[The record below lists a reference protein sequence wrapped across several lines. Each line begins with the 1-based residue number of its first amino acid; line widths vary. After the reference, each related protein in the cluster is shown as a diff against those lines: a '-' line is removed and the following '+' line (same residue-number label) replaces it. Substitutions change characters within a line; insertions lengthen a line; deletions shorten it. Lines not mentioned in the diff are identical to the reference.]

1 MKWLLS
7 CFGLGFVAMSG
18 FAPVCAQEQTAELH
32 WVATADDAWV
42 ALHHKVK
49 NEGPAVLLVHGIAS
63 NGVAWDLA
71 PDRSLV
77 NHLIQAGFD
86 PWVLDLRG
94 HGAARFDPDHKR
106 QRRGWSLDDYG
117 RFDVPAAMDFVRAQ
131 TGREQVHFVGHSMGG
146 MVVAVALSVHPDLP
160 LDRMVVLGTPMDF
173 SDPDP
178 ASGWLLGAGYGA
190 GRLLGALPL
199 PFAARIHA
207 RLGTP
212 FPVDEMLFTD
222 ISSPARER
230 MYEKIVSP
238 LFGGEL
244 SQLMSVSRSGLFSD
258 EIGRAHYMAGLEN
271 VHVPTRVIAGRGDR
285 VAPPD
290 RVAGFYSGLKNAER
304 DFVIAGRATGFSV
317 DYGHLDL
324 PLGDGAAKE
333 IYPLV
338 VEWLRMDAKEAR

>member
-1 MKWLLS
+1 MRWLLS
-7 CFGLGFVAMSG
+7 CFASVLIPNFSPI
-18 FAPVCAQEQTAELH
+18 FAQESPAELH
-32 WVATADDAWV
+32 WVATEDDAWV
-42 ALHHKVK
+42 ALHHKAK
-49 NEGPAVLLVHGIAS
+49 NAGPAVLLVHGIAS
-63 NGVAWDLA
+63 NGVSWDLA

-77 NHLIQAGFD
+77 NTLIQAGFD

-94 HGAARFDPDHKR
+94 HGVAQFDPDHKR

-117 RFDVPAAMDFVRAQ
+117 RFDVPAALDFVREK
-131 TGREQVHFVGHSMGG
+131 TGQNPVHFVGHSMGG
-146 MVVAVALSVHPDLP
+146 MVVTVALSLRPNLP

-178 ASGWLLGAGYGA
+178 ASGWLLGAAHGT
-190 GRLLGALPL
+190 GRLLGALPS

-207 RLGTP
+207 RLGSP

-230 MYEKIVSP
+230 MYEQIVSP

-244 SQLMSVSRSGLFSD
+244 SQLMSVSRDGRFSD
-258 EIGRAHYMAGLEN
+258 ASGRTHYMAGLEK
-271 VHVPTRVIAGRGDR
+271 VRVPTRVIAGRGDR

-290 RVAGFYSGLKNAER
+290 RVVGFYTGLKNAER

-324 PLGDGAAKE
+324 LLGDRADKE

-338 VEWLRMDAKEAR
+338 VEWLRMDAKEVP